1 MKNSKRVLLF
11 GAMIALGLALPAVGF
26 CSVESSLGNIQS
38 KIEILLPVLATLGL
52 GFAGVSFLIGSPNA
66 RGHLILSIIGA
77 VVGFG
82 ATSIMGFIRQ
92 IVN

>member
-1 MKNSKRVLLF
+1 MNHKRLF
-11 GAMIALGLALPAVGF
+11 MLGVAIALGLVMPAVGF
-26 CSVESSLGNIQS
+26 CSVESSLGNVQS
-38 KIEILLPVLATLGL
+38 KLEVLLPVLATLGL

-66 RGHLILSIIGA
+66 RGHLMLAIIGA
-77 VVGFG
+77 IVGFG

>member
-1 MKNSKRVLLF
+1 MLGV
-11 GAMIALGLALPAVGF
+11 AIALGLVMPAVGF
-26 CSVESSLGNIQS
+26 CSVESSLGNVQS
-38 KIEILLPVLATLGL
+38 KLEVLLPVLATLGL

-66 RGHLILSIIGA
+66 RGHLMLAIIGA
-77 VVGFG
+77 IVGFG